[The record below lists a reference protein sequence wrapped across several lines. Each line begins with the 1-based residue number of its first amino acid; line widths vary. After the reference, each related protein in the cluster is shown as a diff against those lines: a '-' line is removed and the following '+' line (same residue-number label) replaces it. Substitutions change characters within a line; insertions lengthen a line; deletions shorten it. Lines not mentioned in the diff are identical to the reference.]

1 MARNEAATSVTVR
14 ASAPADPTIVT
25 GDTALALVVPI
36 AAVRTARRSVD
47 DRSGIVER
55 AIRITPVDSGT
66 DGVIVVA
73 RHYPMKIRLWLVTAL
88 AVALT
93 SPVFADKRG
102 DAKARVEF
110 GITVAQKGL
119 WTEAVRAW
127 ERAVQI
133 DNTYGEAWNNL
144 GIGLEQLGRFDEARK
159 AYERALE
166 IEPGNNFIRN
176 NYDQF
181 REIYDRQNRRRD
193 K

>member
-47 DRSGIVER
+47 DRSGIGER
-55 AIRITPVDSGT
+55 AFRTTPVDSGT